1 MADTLETAGNCLEEA
16 GACIM
21 TRSPVSD
28 VGRKLLDCGRA
39 LENISKQILDL
50 APGQAESKE
59 SSQRMAFAA
68 EQIMEAANE
77 LQGMKKTT
85 EKGKGWLKQ

>member
-1 MADTLETAGNCLEEA
+1 MHNDKISSFGCWQKATRLWSSPGEYFETNTRPGTLASG
-16 GACIM
+16 I
-21 TRSPVSD
+21 
-28 VGRKLLDCGRA
+28 
-39 LENISKQILDL
+39 Q
-50 APGQAESKE
+50 E

-68 EQIMEAANE
+68 EQMMEAANE